1 MFTLLLTMIFNQRI
15 EDFSTHQTPPARHPD
30 LSTRSHV
37 HKVIN
42 NHCALAT
49 CTLHPSNL
57 LQHVV
62 CIYPSVENEK
72 TLNLRLKRKCLFE
85 NLQKRHISTKQY
97 PENFH
102 SLSRIVPVI
111 HQDYPDEARTA
122 FTHLSCSRKWEAT
135 LRSNR
140 APHGRNPA

>member
-1 MFTLLLTMIFNQRI
+1 
-15 EDFSTHQTPPARHPD
+15 
-30 LSTRSHV
+30 
-37 HKVIN
+37 
-42 NHCALAT
+42 
-49 CTLHPSNL
+49 
-57 LQHVV
+57 
-62 CIYPSVENEK
+62 
-72 TLNLRLKRKCLFE
+72 LK
-85 NLQKRHISTKQY
+85 NAQKRHATTKQH
-97 PENFH
+97 PENDH